1 LWWLSQFY
9 FKNSPFTPT
18 SATRAD
24 LNKAL
29 KKISNACILGLV
41 PAGCFYYFFIVMPFI
56 TGSITNPNN
65 AVIVLL
71 AFPITAVL
79 CVLPLGVYKRSRFC
93 AIVMFMLIV
102 SVVAC
107 LFFFVCEI
115 SEDICV
121 NIVAG
126 CVSFVLLYFT
136 FDGIRGTFTYH
147 KLLIKTIQE
156 RTKAHEPVLH

>member
-1 LWWLSQFY
+1 MRVLIY
-9 FKNSPFTPT
+9 TE
-18 SATRAD
+18 AT
-24 LNKAL
+24 
-29 KKISNACILGLV
+29 
-41 PAGCFYYFFIVMPFI
+41 
-56 TGSITNPNN
+56 
-65 AVIVLL
+65 
-71 AFPITAVL
+71 
-79 CVLPLGVYKRSRFC
+79 VYREVGFC

-147 KLLIKTIQE
+147 TLLIKTIQE
-156 RTKAHEPVLH
+156 KNKST